1 MLKQSGLRELL
12 TSIAHEY
19 PEDLVPG
26 QLRDITRIT
35 YHIRTALE
43 SVTPKAPG
51 EIELCDL
58 GGGIGLFSVGCASL
72 GLKRTVLADDF
83 GDSVNDRFG
92 SSVLALHRKL
102 GVEVVSRDVVASG
115 IRDIEGSF
123 DVITTFDSMEHWHH
137 SPKRLF
143 GEVVEKLKPGGV
155 FLLGVPNRAN
165 LRKRIALLFG
175 KGAWSHMQDWYETDS
190 FRGHVRE
197 PDVDDLKYI
206 AGDLGLADTAIHG
219 RNWHGYHS
227 STMLMRFAARI
238 LDYPLR
244 LRPALCS
251 DIYLIGRRILPA
263 GGPAKE
269 AVSVNGEKRR

>member
-1 MLKQSGLRELL
+1 MLKQNGLQELL
-12 TSIAHEY
+12 SGIARDY
-19 PEDLVPG
+19 PEELVPG
-26 QLRDITRIT
+26 QLKDITRIA
-35 YHIRTALE
+35 YNIKIALE
-43 SVTPKAPG
+43 SVKPKSPG

-58 GGGIGLFSVGCASL
+58 GGGIGMFSVGCAAL

-92 SSVLALHRKL
+92 TSILELHRRL
-102 GVEVVSRDVVASG
+102 GVEVVSRDVVSSG
-115 IRDIEGSF
+115 IRDIEGTF

-155 FLLGVPNRAN
+155 FVLGVPNRAN

-175 KGAWSHMQDWYETDS
+175 KGAWSYIQDWYETDA

-206 AGDLGLADTAIHG
+206 ARDLGLVDTAIHG
-219 RNWHGYHS
+219 RNWLGYHS
-227 STMLMRFAARI
+227 STPLLRFAARI
-238 LDYPLR
+238 VDYPLR
-244 LRPALCS
+244 LRPTLCS
-251 DIYLIGRRILPA
+251 DIYLVGRRILPA

-269 AVSVNGEKRR
+269 EHAEGVEDGW